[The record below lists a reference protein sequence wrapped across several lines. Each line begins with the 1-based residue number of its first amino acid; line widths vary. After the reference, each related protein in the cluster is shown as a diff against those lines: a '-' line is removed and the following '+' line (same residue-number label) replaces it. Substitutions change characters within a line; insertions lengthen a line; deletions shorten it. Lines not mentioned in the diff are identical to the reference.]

1 MIQRNPG
8 LKMIVE
14 SFIYMIPNVINL
26 TIVTF
31 VVLSSFAILG
41 VNFFKG

>member
-1 MIQRNPG
+1 MIHRNPG
-8 LKMIVE
+8 LKIIVE
-14 SFIYMIPNVINL
+14 SFINMIPNVINL